1 MGEPDNWKLKSCM
14 TLFETVSNEPV
25 FGQVLDKF
33 FGGERDKATVEMLRD
48 H

>member
-14 TLFETVSNEPV
+14 TLFEIVSNEPV